1 MEWLTSNGEIYH
13 RVCKQWF
20 SVNDGKCEHCGN
32 AIPVETLRTARDQM
46 NERAKV
52 ARRREVQQRTAA
64 TARKLAE
71 MQARTDA
78 TLRRVAPDEE
88 EPGKNG

>member
-13 RVCKQWF
+13 RACRRWTV

-32 AIPVETLRTARDQM
+32 AIPADTVRVARDQL

-64 TARKLAE
+64 TARKFAE
-71 MQARTDA
+71 MQVRTNVTLQRSRPEEDA
-78 TLRRVAPDEE
+78 E
-88 EPGKNG
+88 NG